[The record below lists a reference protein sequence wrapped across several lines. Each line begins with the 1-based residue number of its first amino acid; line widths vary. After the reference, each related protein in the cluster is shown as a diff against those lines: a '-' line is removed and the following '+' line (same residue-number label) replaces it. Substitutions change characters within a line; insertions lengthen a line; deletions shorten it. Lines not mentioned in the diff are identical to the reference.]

1 MCISKDHR
9 FLYSLLTSL
18 LGTCLFGFTQDFEK
32 IQVQTIKVTENIHM
46 LVGGGGN
53 IGVSV
58 GQDGI
63 LLIDSQFS
71 QLLEKIKA
79 EIAKINSG
87 PIRIVCNTHWHY
99 DHVSGNELLA
109 KAGALIIAHENTRRG
124 MASEQ
129 NFPEFD
135 QKSPPY
141 PEAALPAV
149 TFRESLTL
157 HFNGDEVQ
165 ILHIPNAHS
174 DADLVFYFRKANVI
188 HTGDICFSGM
198 YPFIDVAHGGSIAGV
213 IVGADKIA
221 AMIDTATKVIPG
233 HGPLSDR
240 EGVLTYRNMLAA
252 VRDRIAKLIQE
263 GKTLEQ
269 VLEAKPTADFDKTMM
284 PAIPA
289 EMFVKIVYG
298 DLTKR

>member
-9 FLYSLLTSL
+9 FLYSLLTGL
-18 LGTCLFGFTQDFEK
+18 LGICLFGFAQDFEK
-32 IQVQTIKVTENIHM
+32 IQVQTIKVTENIYM
-46 LVGGGGN
+46 VVGGGGN

-71 QLLEKIKA
+71 QLLDKIKA

-87 PIRIVCNTHWHY
+87 PIRIVCNTNWHY

-129 NFPEFD
+129 YFPEFD

-157 HFNGDEVQ
+157 YFNGDEVQ

-213 IVGADKIA
+213 IAGADKIA

-269 VLEAKPTADFDKTMM
+269 VLEAKPTADFDKTMA